1 MMCATCPHDCEH
13 TDIQEPFPAAP
24 ALELRAGLYTN
35 PLTPT
40 RASMSSD
47 DRSWACEIGRE
58 IREIGREIGRS
69 ILSSAYWIP
78 PDRED
83 MAPKAFAALRAVLD
97 LCDSINVP
105 GATVFYLT
113 TDAVRDAITTAL
125 EQA

>member
-1 MMCATCPHDCEH
+1 VS
-13 TDIQEPFPAAP
+13 EPKQLLNDYAA
-24 ALELRAGLYTN
+24 E
-35 PLTPT
+35 
-40 RASMSSD
+40 
-47 DRSWACEIGRE
+47 E
-58 IREIGREIGRS
+58 
-69 ILSSAYWIP
+69 LSSAYWIP